1 MHYFEEYI
9 SVILNFIIPRILDK
23 MIDDKMFILTLF
35 FLTSYLILPSQI
47 IDLIALK
54 IDCFRYIKAISNIKV
69 KNEKIVRY
77 YDFEFTTI
85 F

>member
-23 MIDDKMFILTLF
+23 MIDDKVFILTLF

-54 IDCFRYIKAISNIKV
+54 IDCLSYIKAISNIKV